1 MSRVSA
7 VVLGLVAVLAISATG
22 YGAPILFDFNVGGS
36 PTNAGWN
43 SAGSTGG
50 TAGPVSIAIT
60 PVGSVSIDG
69 RERGTAGTP
78 QGVDNNDIQV
88 PAGVYADMYRDFIF
102 AIGSNTTSEGMDIAV
117 TGLAPST
124 DYNVTVWSYDS
135 GSHSSARSANWG
147 QAGGSTVTLPF
158 EGDHS
163 GAAPGPD
170 PNTNLLTDYSATFR
184 MTSDASGGAII
195 EGRSTPGF
203 TYSHNVFINGIG
215 IDEATGPAPP
225 PPPPPSEFKI
235 DIDVD
240 SAVTEPGWTS
250 LRVTSNRGSAA
261 VDGTTFQVFSAD
273 GSRNRSGPNALTR
286 DFVYDDGGD
295 AAVGLT
301 IRDLPPGRWNAEV
314 WAWDEDVP
322 VGAQI
327 VGLTEGPLGGFVRI
341 ITTSAVPDPVDPI
354 SSFTFSTDGISDYHI
369 FTRENNSANAT
380 RFNALR
386 LTALPAPPFPGLI
399 RVDIDAAQGGNPIA
413 TAPGFVSLDATSGND
428 SWVDVNGVV
437 LQVFGTDGSRNRGG
451 SNHLTGDFIFDGGS
465 GQDSGVRIYG
475 LPDGIWEA
483 SVWAWDNWFPTTV
496 GDQIVGITQ
505 FGAGDEILFTDSF
518 APSPTDPFTFRFDST
533 GLPNGFGIFTREN
546 NQWNRSRFNAIQLS
560 YIPEPTTLALLGL
573 GALALVRRRRK

>member
-1 MSRVSA
+1 MTGSTPRPALGAVLVAALAVALAGLAHAQPIRVDIDSTHGGSAIVTESGWVSLDATGGNGSA
-7 VVLGLVAVLAISATG
+7 VTTDGVTFTIYTA
-22 YGAPILFDFNVGGS
+22 
-36 PTNAGWN
+36 
-43 SAGSTGG
+43 AGSRNRSGPSDLTRDFVYD
-50 TAGPVSIAIT
+50 AGANAA
-60 PVGSVSIDG
+60 VGVIIDDLP
-69 RERGTAGTP
+69 AGTW
-78 QGVDNNDIQV
+78 Q
-88 PAGVYADMYRDFIF
+88 
-102 AIGSNTTSEGMDIAV
+102 TK
-117 TGLAPST
+117 
-124 DYNVTVWSYDS
+124 VWSWDDS
-135 GSHSSARSANWG
+135 FPTGIG
-147 QAGGSTVTLPF
+147 DQTV
-158 EGDHS
+158 G
-163 GAAPGPD
+163 
-170 PNTNLLTDYSATFR
+170 FR
-184 MTSDASGGAII
+184 KNASG
-195 EGRSTPGF
+195 
-203 TYSHNVFINGIG
+203 
-215 IDEATGPAPP
+215 
-225 PPPPPSEFKI
+225 PPPSIVTTSAAVDPVNPVSTFLINADGTSQYRVWLRENNSQNRSRLNAIALEQVAAPTLYQI
-235 DIDVD
+235 DID
-240 SAVTEPGWTS
+240 STNGGTPIATQAGWTS
-250 LRVTSNRGSAA
+250 LDATDGNGSVVYAGGA
-261 VDGTTFQVFSAD
+261 QFVVFSAD

-301 IRDLPPGRWNAEV
+301 IRDLPPGRWKAEV
-314 WAWDEDVP
+314 WAWDNDYAA
-322 VGAQI
+322 GDQI

-437 LQVFGTDGSRNRGG
+437 LQVFGTAGSRNRGG

-483 SVWAWDNWFPTTV
+483 SVWAWDNSFPTTV
-496 GDQIVGITQ
+496 SDQIVGITQ

-518 APSPTDPFTFRFDST
+518 APDPDDPFTFRFDST